1 MMDWY
6 PIFFREM
13 LLFKQKLLKFG
24 YVFSSVMFP
33 MIYLLA
39 FGFGLGRR
47 VDIDGGNYIEFLLPG
62 IVAMTSML
70 NSYNLVSNSLSMGRL
85 YYKSFQV
92 IVQSPV
98 SSTSIMV
105 GIVLSGMVRGLTSAI
120 VIMLAGVVIFGI
132 FPLSLFSFIGLLL
145 NVIFFSCMGVVVGM
159 FIKSTEDNAIYTNFF
174 IMPMAF
180 FSGTFFPI
188 DGLPPI
194 VKGIIMFLPLSY
206 TNILMR
212 SECLNSKAILSI
224 LVLTIFSVAM
234 FWYGARLIRNY
245 SE

>member
-1 MMDWY
+1 MQWY
-6 PIFFREM
+6 PVFYREM

-39 FGFGLGRR
+39 FGLGLGRR
-47 VDIDGGNYIEFLLPG
+47 VNIEGGSYIEFLLPG
-62 IVAMTSML
+62 IIAMTSML

-85 YYKSFQV
+85 YFKSFQV
-92 IVQSPV
+92 IVQSPIPHF
-98 SSTSIMV
+98 SIMV
-105 GIVLSGMVRGLTSAI
+105 GIVLSGMVRGLVAAL
-120 VIMLAGVVIFGI
+120 VIMLAGLVIFGI
-132 FPLSLFSFIGLLL
+132 LPLSLLSFLGLIL
-145 NVIFFSCMGVVVGM
+145 NVVFFSCMGVVVGM
-159 FIKSTEDNAIYTNFF
+159 YIKSTEDNAIYTNFF

-188 DGLPPI
+188 DGLPPLI
-194 VKGIIMFLPLSY
+194 QGVIMFLPLSY

-212 SECLNSKAILSI
+212 STQFDSAAILSI
-224 LVLTIFSVAM
+224 FVLILFSAAM
-234 FWYGARLIRNY
+234 FWYGVRLIKNY

>member
-1 MMDWY
+1 MNWY
-6 PIFFREM
+6 PVFYREM

-39 FGFGLGRR
+39 FGLGLGRR
-47 VDIDGGNYIEFLLPG
+47 VNIDGGNYIEFLLPG
-62 IVAMTSML
+62 IIAMTSML

-85 YYKSFQV
+85 YFKSFQV

-98 SSTSIMV
+98 SSASIMV
-105 GIVLSGMVRGLTSAI
+105 GIVLSGMVRGLTAAI
-120 VIMLAGVVIFGI
+120 VIMLAGFVIFGI
-132 FPLSLFSFIGLLL
+132 FPLSLFSALGLFL

-159 FIKSTEDNAIYTNFF
+159 LIKSTEDNAIYTNFF

-194 VKGIIMFLPLSY
+194 VKGVIMFLPLSY

-212 SECLNSKAILSI
+212 SESVNSQVILSI
-224 LVLTIFSVAM
+224 LVLTVFSIAM